1 MENNFYLGLMVG
13 IFFIAIMYIMYIVLD
28 KIYQKREKQIV
39 QNVIKHFEQL
49 KDMKGKNAVLK

>member
-49 KDMKGKNAVLK
+49 KDMKGKKAELK